1 MLRRIQEAA
10 ALNWANDISN
20 WSYNLP
26 LRGWIPFHLTF
37 LFSKYLKRSL
47 YATYL
52 PFLVHVPLLD
62 MDYSLKVKGAHVLP
76 RTREEHAPHVRGI
89 ENPIHEVCRPHGSCS
104 QKLQTK
110 PSYHAQ
116 CVIYIK
122 DLYGETGWLDFSS
135 AILFSCSPENVYFD
149 L

>member
-1 MLRRIQEAA
+1 
-10 ALNWANDISN
+10 
-20 WSYNLP
+20 
-26 LRGWIPFHLTF
+26 
-37 LFSKYLKRSL
+37 
-47 YATYL
+47 
-52 PFLVHVPLLD
+52 

-104 QKLQTK
+104 QKLQTR